1 MQNDIDG
8 ELVHLED
15 LMLDDATKDVRTPT
29 HDVAPDVLKSR
40 RRINTQPP
48 GLSAAGLRSLRGRD
62 FVSGSPAASSA
73 ADGTVEVTTDPD
85 VDRST
90 EGGDESNGGV
100 SVFGAEF
107 VAIDAVLA

>member
-1 MQNDIDG
+1 
-8 ELVHLED
+8 
-15 LMLDDATKDVRTPT
+15 MLDDATKDVRTPT
-29 HDVAPDVLKSR
+29 HELTVAPDVLKSR

-73 ADGTVEVTTDPD
+73 ADGTVEVTTNPD

-90 EGGDESNGGV
+90 GGRGRKQWRRQW
-100 SVFGAEF
+100 FGAEF

>member
-1 MQNDIDG
+1 MQNDIGG

-15 LMLDDATKDVRTPT
+15 LVLDDATKNVRTPT
-29 HDVAPDVLKSR
+29 HEQ
-40 RRINTQPP
+40 TQPP

-90 EGGDESNGGV
+90 EGGDESNGDV

>member
-1 MQNDIDG
+1 
-8 ELVHLED
+8 
-15 LMLDDATKDVRTPT
+15 MLDDATKDVRTPT
-29 HDVAPDVLKSR
+29 HELTVAPDVLKSR